1 MRRITLKYAKPG
13 MVLEQPVYDSFGN
26 VFVDRGKELDTG
38 LVVSMQEKGVTEI
51 FIRDWR
57 TVDILAAPLFTP
69 QTEGILTKA
78 FRQLLLDN
86 EGRQRLSVI
95 NLNQVHLAML
105 AMIREMNLNMIGD
118 INVSCS
124 ISPRDYLYLQ
134 PVKTAGLA
142 MALGHGLRLSPD
154 ELAGLGIAAV
164 LKDIGLPKETIE
176 NVDWIAEGSSP
187 RMLNHPAIG
196 YKLLN
201 MHKLTSGDTAKAVH
215 QHHEFWNGS
224 GYPEGLKGKDISIFA
239 RIIAVADAFV
249 DLLTDR
255 PGRVKCLPHQAIE
268 YIMAGG
274 NDQFDPEIVELLV
287 RRIPSYSAGLSV
299 KLNTGDTGIV
309 VNPKL
314 GYIARPTIRIF
325 QRPAQGILKNP
336 FDIDLCKPEF
346 QRLLVAQ
353 VLEYD

>member
-1 MRRITLKYAKPG
+1 MRRITLKYARPG

-26 VFVDRGKELDTG
+26 TLVEKGKELDHG
-38 LVVSMQEKGVTEI
+38 LITSMKDKDVTEI

-57 TVDILAAPLFTP
+57 TVDVLAAPLFTP
-69 QTEGILTKA
+69 QTEGVLAKS

-86 EGRQRLSVI
+86 EGRQRISVV
-95 NLNQVHLAML
+95 NLNQLHI
-105 AMIREMNLNMIGD
+105 AMIAMVREMNLNMIGD

-124 ISPRDYLYLQ
+124 IAPKDYLCLQ
-134 PVKTAGLA
+134 PVKTAGLVL
-142 MALGHGLRLSPD
+142 ALGHGMRLSTD
-154 ELAGLGIAAV
+154 DLVGLGMAAV
-164 LKDIGLPKETIE
+164 LKDIGLPRDIIL
-176 NVDWIAEGSSP
+176 NVDWMAEGGSP
-187 RMLNHPAIG
+187 RMLEHPAIG
-196 YKLLN
+196 FKLLN
-201 MHKLTSGDTAKAVH
+201 MHKMTSGEAAKGVQ
-215 QHHEFWNGS
+215 QHHEFWNGA
-224 GYPEGLKGKDISIFA
+224 GYPQKLQGKDISIFA
-239 RIIAVADAFV
+239 RIIAVADTFV

-255 PGRVKCLPHQAIE
+255 PGRSKYLPHQAIE

-314 GYIARPTIRIF
+314 GFIARPIIRIF
-325 QRPAQGILKNP
+325 HRPAQGILKNP

-346 QRLLVAQ
+346 QRLLITE

>member
-1 MRRITLKYAKPG
+1 MRRITIKYAKPG

-26 VFVDRGKELDTG
+26 TLVDKGKELDAG
-38 LVVSMQEKGVTEI
+38 LVVSMKEKGVTEI

-57 TVDILAAPLFTP
+57 AVDVLAAPLFTP
-69 QTEGILTKA
+69 QTEGILAKA
-78 FRQLLLDN
+78 FRQMLLDS
-86 EGRQRLSVI
+86 EGKQRLSVI
-95 NLNQVHLAML
+95 NLNQVHIAMI

-134 PVKTAGLA
+134 PVKTAGLSL
-142 MALGHGLRLSPD
+142 ALGHGLRLSPD
-154 ELAGLGIAAV
+154 ELAGLGMAAV

-176 NVDWIAEGSSP
+176 NVDWMAEGNSP
-187 RMLNHPAIG
+187 RMIEHPGIG

-201 MHKLTSGDTAKAVH
+201 MHKLTSGETAKAVQ
-215 QHHEFWNGS
+215 QHHEFWNGA
-224 GYPEGLKGKDISIFA
+224 GYPQGLKRKDISLFA
-239 RIIAVADAFV
+239 RIIAVADSFV

-255 PGRVKCLPHQAIE
+255 PGRSKVMPHQAIE

-287 RRIPSYSAGLSV
+287 RRVPSYPAGISV
-299 KLNTGDTGIV
+299 KLSTGDTGIV
-309 VNPKL
+309 SNPKL
-314 GYIARPTIRIF
+314 GYIARPIIRIF
-325 QRPAQGILKNP
+325 HRPAQGILKNP
-336 FDIDLCKPEF
+336 FDIDLTNPDF
-346 QRLLVAQ
+346 QRLLVTE

>member
-26 VFVDRGKELDTG
+26 ILVDKGRELDTG
-38 LVVSMQEKGVTEI
+38 LVVSMKEKGVTEI

-57 TVDILAAPLFTP
+57 AVDVLAAPLFTP
-69 QTEGILTKA
+69 QTEGILAKA
-78 FRQLLLDN
+78 FRQLSLDS

-95 NLNQVHLAML
+95 NLNQLHVAMI

-134 PVKTAGLA
+134 PIKTAGLA
-142 MALGHGLRLSPD
+142 LALGHGARLSPD
-154 ELAGLGIAAV
+154 ELAGLGLAAV
-164 LKDIGLPKETIE
+164 LKDIGLPKEMIE
-176 NVDWIAEGSSP
+176 NVDWIAEGGSP
-187 RMLNHPAIG
+187 RIVDHPAIG

-201 MHKLTSGDTAKAVH
+201 MHKMTSGDTAKAVQ

-224 GYPEGLKGKDISIFA
+224 GYPDKLKGKDISLFA
-239 RIIAVADAFV
+239 RLIAVADTFV

-255 PGRVKCLPHQAIE
+255 PGRAKCLPHEAIE

-287 RRIPSYSAGLSV
+287 RRIPSYPAGISV
-299 KLNTGDTGIV
+299 KLSTGDTGIV
-309 VNPKL
+309 TNPKL

-325 QRPAQGILKNP
+325 HRPVQGLLKNP

-346 QRLLVAQ
+346 QRLLVTQ

>member
-1 MRRITLKYAKPG
+1 MRRITIKYAKPG
-13 MVLEQPVYDSFGN
+13 MVLDQTVYDSFGN
-26 VFVDRGKELDTG
+26 ILVDKAKELDSG
-38 LVVSMQEKGVTEI
+38 LIVSMKEKGVTEI

-57 TVDILAAPLFTP
+57 AVDVLAAPLFSP
-69 QTEGILTKA
+69 QTEGVLAKA
-78 FRQLLLDN
+78 FRQLLLDS
-86 EGRQRLSVI
+86 EGKQRLSIVNI
-95 NLNQVHLAML
+95 NQVHLAML
-105 AMIREMNLNMIGD
+105 AMIRDMNLNMIGD

-142 MALGHGLRLSPD
+142 LALGHGLRLSPD
-154 ELAGLGIAAV
+154 ELTGLGMAAV
-164 LKDIGLPKETIE
+164 FKDIGLPKNIIE

-187 RMLNHPAIG
+187 RMLNHPKVG

-201 MHKLTSGDTAKAVH
+201 MHKLTSGDTAKAVL
-215 QHHEFWNGS
+215 QHHEFWNGM
-224 GYPEGLKGKDISIFA
+224 GYPQGLKGKDISLFA

-255 PGRVKCLPHQAIE
+255 PGRSKCLAHEAIE

-287 RRIPSYSAGLSV
+287 RRIPSYPAGISV
-299 KLNTGDTGIV
+299 KLSTGDRGIISD
-309 VNPKL
+309 PKM
-314 GYIARPTIRIF
+314 GYIGRPVIRICH
-325 QRPAQGILKNP
+325 RPAQGTLKKP
-336 FDIDLCKPEF
+336 FDIDLTNPEY
-346 QRLLVAQ
+346 QRLLVTQ

>member
-13 MVLEQPVYDSFGN
+13 MVLDQTIYDSFGN
-26 VFVDRGKELDTG
+26 VMVEKNKELDAG
-38 LVVSMQEKGVTEI
+38 LIVSMKDKGVTEI

-57 TVDILAAPLFTP
+57 AMDILAAPLFTP
-69 QTEGILTKA
+69 QTEGILAKA

-86 EGRQRLSVI
+86 EGRQRISVI
-95 NLNQVHLAML
+95 NLNQVHLAMI
-105 AMIREMNLNMIGD
+105 AMVRDMNLNMIGD
-118 INVSCS
+118 INVSCN

-134 PVKTAGLA
+134 PVKAAGLS

-154 ELAGLGIAAV
+154 ELTNLGMAAV
-164 LKDIGLPKETIE
+164 FKDIGLPKDIVE
-176 NVDWIAEGSSP
+176 NVDWMAEGGST
-187 RMLNHPAIG
+187 RMLDHPAIG

-201 MHKLTSGDTAKAVH
+201 MHKLTSGDTAKAVR
-215 QHHEFWNGS
+215 QHHEFWNGT
-224 GYPEGLKGKDISIFA
+224 GYPQGLKGRDISLYA
-239 RIIAVADAFV
+239 RIIAVADTFV

-255 PGRVKCLPHQAIE
+255 PGRSKCLSHEAIE

-299 KLNTGDTGIV
+299 KLSTGDSGIV
-309 VNPKL
+309 SNPKL
-314 GYIARPTIRIF
+314 GLIARPIIRICH
-325 QRPAQGILKNP
+325 RPAQGLLKKP
-336 FDIDLCKPEF
+336 FDLDLSKPEY
-346 QRLLVAQ
+346 QRLLVTQ